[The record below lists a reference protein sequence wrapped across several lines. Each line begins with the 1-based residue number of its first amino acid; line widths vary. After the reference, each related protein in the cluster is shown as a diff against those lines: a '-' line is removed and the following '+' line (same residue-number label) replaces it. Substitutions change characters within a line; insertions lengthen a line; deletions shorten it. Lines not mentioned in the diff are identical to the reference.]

1 MRDLERYSRNVRN
14 ENRTSIS
21 TGSGEPSP
29 NDGNDGDIQINTTSG
44 GLKLYAKYKG
54 QWYETGL
61 TKVLSRPK
69 KIDTIGIP
77 LLEAEVGGNNFLAGG
92 GSWVGSANSLNTNSD
107 SNRYVVINKDV
118 HAYNFTETN
127 ASFEGDIATL
137 AAKINE
143 IIEKIQ

>member
-1 MRDLERYSRNVRN
+1 MRDIERYSRNVRN

-61 TKVLSRPK
+61 AKVLNRPK

-77 LLEAEVGGNNFLAGG
+77 TIEEIWFEPKKAVTYF
-92 GSWVGSANSLNTNSD
+92 NSD
-107 SNRYVVINKDV
+107 
-118 HAYNFTETN
+118 ETYQT
-127 ASFEGDIATL
+127 FENDIATL
-137 AAKINE
+137 ATKLNE
-143 IIEKIQ
+143 IIERIQ

>member
-44 GLKLYAKYKG
+44 GLKLYVKYKG

-61 TKVLSRPK
+61 AKVLNRPK

-77 LLEAEVGGNNFLAGG
+77 TIEVAGIE
-92 GSWVGSANSLNTNSD
+92 VKKAVTHFNPD
-107 SNRYVVINKDV
+107 
-118 HAYNFTETN
+118 ETY
-127 ASFEGDIATL
+127 ASFENDIATL
-137 AAKINE
+137 AAKVNE